1 MCALVG
7 LYLKERKREIY
18 PAVFGNWHGL
28 TFQVFQL
35 DSPLEVLYCSFESFI
50 YLCLVVYSYVPRPS
64 HPYFFSVIIFRWLL
78 TGPSFHKIIC
88 DIHLLTQHE
97 LPLCTRNKSG
107 KDSCSCFTVHNNLCV
122 TDVPNFGTEISKT
135 QAVEIKITANKLI
148 HMTARFWSFTPHKLN
163 TLQIKINQT
172 FT

>member
-1 MCALVG
+1 MCTRRSLF
-7 LYLKERKREIY
+7 EREKARDLSRSFWKFARSYILGF
-18 PAVFGNWHGL
+18 PAGV
-28 TFQVFQL
+28 
-35 DSPLEVLYCSFESFI
+35 SLEVFYCGFESFI
-50 YLCLVVYSYVPRPS
+50 YLCLAVYSYVPRPS
-64 HPYFFSVIIFRWLL
+64 HPYFFSVIILRWLL
-78 TGPSFHKIIC
+78 TGSSFHQIIC

-97 LPLCTRNKSG
+97 LSLWTRNKFG

-135 QAVEIKITANKLI
+135 QAVGIKITANKPI

-163 TLQIKINQT
+163 TLQIKINHA